1 MVGSRKPVLLAAVG
15 VVVLCAGLVCAV
27 GSAWA
32 EAEERAIMLD
42 VRDADLEDTLR
53 LVFKDTPYSFTLE
66 SGITARKVTL
76 SLNNVTFSQALRA
89 ILEMH
94 DLTYR
99 KEGRIYHIVR
109 EPEPVI
115 VERPPVEEVRSAPRQ
130 NIYWFGPGGRYELQY
145 LDCRLVAGWFGGS
158 EIASSLIPIPVT
170 GGATGAGG
178 GGFGGSMGGGG
189 FGGAAGGM
197 SMGGG
202 SGGSRGGGSPSGG
215 RSGGSPSGGR
225 SGGNRGR

>member
-1 MVGSRKPVLLAAVG
+1 MVGTRKQLLLAVAGMVI
-15 VVVLCAGLVCAV
+15 LCAGLACAA

-32 EAEERAIMLD
+32 QAEERAITLD
-42 VRDADLEDTLR
+42 VRDADLEDALR
-53 LVFKDTPYSFTLE
+53 LIFKDTPYSFTLE

-76 SLNNVTFSQALRA
+76 TLNNVTFSQALRA
-89 ILEMH
+89 ILEMNE
-94 DLTYR
+94 LTYR

-109 EPEPVI
+109 EPEPV
-115 VERPPVEEVRSAPRQ
+115 VAERPPVEDVRSAPRQ

-145 LDCRLVAGWFGGS
+145 LDCRLVANWFGGR

-170 GGATGAGG
+170 GGATGGGG

-189 FGGAAGGM
+189 LGGGGA

-202 SGGSRGGGSPSGG
+202 GGGG
-215 RSGGSPSGGR
+215 RSGGSPSGGGP
-225 SGGNRGR
+225 SGGGPRGR